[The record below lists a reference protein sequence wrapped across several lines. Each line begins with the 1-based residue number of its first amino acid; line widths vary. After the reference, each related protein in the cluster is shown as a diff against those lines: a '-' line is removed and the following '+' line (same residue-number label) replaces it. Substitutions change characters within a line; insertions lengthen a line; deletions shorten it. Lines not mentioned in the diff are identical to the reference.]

1 MADSLTTLTRRVLF
15 APLDEPGR
23 TETVV
28 GRIRSAITLGI
39 YANGEQL
46 PNEIELAAQLCIS
59 PVTLRDALR
68 VVREEGLVRTTRGRS
83 GGTFVIA
90 PDESNMRFFE
100 SSLAL
105 LSPIELRDLLDW
117 QMAIT
122 GQAAVFAT
130 ERASAHDIDTLHS
143 TAARLRDADN
153 PISARRANSRFLIE
167 LAASSRSSRISKAAI
182 TLQIEF
188 SPHAMLVFRN
198 EGARQGVSALN
209 RQLVEAIAD
218 RDTERAHAAAV
229 RLNEFLGEAIAQ
241 LHHALAQQDEAL
253 AGPQDEVPADQQD
266 GAPAVRQQ
274 DARAAAK
281 RVETVNDQ

>member
-28 GRIRSAITLGI
+28 SRIRSAITLGI

-46 PNEIELAAQLCIS
+46 PSEIELAAQLSIS

-100 SSLAL
+100 KSLAQ

-122 GQAAVFAT
+122 GQAAILAT
-130 ERASAHDIDTLHS
+130 ERASAHDIQTLES
-143 TAARLRDADN
+143 TAARLREAED

-167 LAASSRSSRISKAAI
+167 LASSSRSSRISKAAI
-182 TLQIEF
+182 TMQIEF
-188 SPHAMLVFRN
+188 SPHSMLVFRD
-198 EGARQGVSALN
+198 EGARGGASLLAGH
-209 RQLVEAIAD
+209 LVEAVAD
-218 RDTERAHAAAV
+218 RDTGRAHAAAI
-229 RLNEFLGEAIAQ
+229 RLNEFLGEGITH
-241 LHHALAQQDEAL
+241 LHHALQQRDNETQNPDDGSSDAARMKQEA
-253 AGPQDEVPADQQD
+253 A
-266 GAPAVRQQ
+266 
-274 DARAAAK
+274 
-281 RVETVNDQ
+281 NDQ